1 MWSIAKR
8 ELRLYFGQL
17 TGFLLVAGYLL
28 ITGLILWFFDTP
40 YNLLNTE
47 LASYSSFFEFTPI
60 LFLFLIPALSMRS
73 FSEEFTQ
80 GTFELLI
87 TKPLSPTQIFGGKLI
102 GVMLVLSMILIPT
115 ILHAFALD
123 NLLQLDSKLDW
134 GIILSSYFALFF
146 LAILFVITSI
156 CSSLL
161 FQSQVASF
169 IVSVL
174 GCFIHFYFWS
184 FLADLSQNLYL
195 YQWVNNLSA
204 QVHYIGLSRGV
215 ITLEDII
222 YFIGVSISFF
232 LTGTQLILKKKN

>member
-115 ILHAFALD
+115 P
-123 NLLQLDSKLDW
+123 
-134 GIILSSYFALFF
+134 SYFRL
-146 LAILFVITSI
+146 VII
-156 CSSLL
+156 YLL
-161 FQSQVASF
+161 
-169 IVSVL
+169 
-174 GCFIHFYFWS
+174 IHLSMAYLQPHFWCKR
-184 FLADLSQNLYL
+184 LSK
-195 YQWVNNLSA
+195 
-204 QVHYIGLSRGV
+204 GLSR
-215 ITLEDII
+215 LD
-222 YFIGVSISFF
+222 
-232 LTGTQLILKKKN
+232 